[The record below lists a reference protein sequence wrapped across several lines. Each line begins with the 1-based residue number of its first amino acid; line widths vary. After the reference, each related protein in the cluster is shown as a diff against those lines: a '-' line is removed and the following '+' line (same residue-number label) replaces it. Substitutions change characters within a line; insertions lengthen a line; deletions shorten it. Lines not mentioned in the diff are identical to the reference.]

1 MAYSDFTLESV
12 VPTFQLEKVDIAGLF
27 SEIEPVT
34 PSEYLTTGL
43 AKKAPL
49 ATAIGTEKARSEMIV
64 ADVLVELLEH
74 LDRGISLFSGIDFSV
89 DVENGLTGVCDF
101 LVSLSPNQ
109 FYLEAPVIILVEAK
123 NTDVKLGLGQC
134 VAEMLAAQRFNA
146 EKGNDIPYIYGA
158 STTGIDWV
166 FLKLEEKRLHIDMAT
181 YQIAQCDKLLGN
193 PRQHGR
199 TKSIRLRLIESLK
212 LPSSL
217 L

>member
-1 MAYSDFTLESV
+1 MVYSDFTLESV

-146 EKGNDIPYIYGA
+146 ERGNDIPYIYGA

-181 YQIAQCDKLLGN
+181 YQIAQCDRVLG
-193 PRQHGR
+193 
-199 TKSIRLRLIESLK
+199 IL
-212 LPSSL
+212 SSMVAQKA
-217 L
+217 